1 MEQLDNKAQEERK
14 VQEGNT
20 TENKVNAEEKDYD
33 SLESKIERLK
43 EDIEALKKIKH
54 QQKKLEKLEE
64 KKLEI
69 LREIERAKD
78 KGRHHKRG
86 GKRSKH

>member
-1 MEQLDNKAQEERK
+1 MEQLDNKVHEDQEHHEL
-14 VQEGNT
+14 NT
-20 TENKVNAEEKDYD
+20 AENKPKAEEKDYD
-33 SLESKIERLK
+33 SLESRIERLK

-54 QQKKLEKLEE
+54 QQKKLDKLEE

-69 LREIERAKD
+69 LKEIERAKD
-78 KGRHHKRG
+78 KRRHHKRG

>member
-1 MEQLDNKAQEERK
+1 MEQLDNKVHDELKTQE
-14 VQEGNT
+14 VNAA
-20 TENKVNAEEKDYD
+20 ENKPKAEDKDYD
-33 SLESKIERLK
+33 SLESRIERLK
-43 EDIEALKKIKH
+43 DDIEALKKIKH

-69 LREIERAKD
+69 LNEIEKAKD

>member
-1 MEQLDNKAQEERK
+1 MEQLDNKEHEELK
-14 VQEGNT
+14 VQEGNA
-20 TENKVNAEEKDYD
+20 TENKADTEEKDYD
-33 SLESKIERLK
+33 SLESRIERLK

-69 LREIERAKD
+69 LKEIERAKD